1 MPADILALLVLDKP
15 LDGKLRA
22 VGDHA
27 VLGRSSE
34 LRPIGLGFSRK
45 CDDQAT
51 RKGATPKGA
60 PYKSVRKCV
69 TLDSDGWIHILFCGM
84 LLCVRVSGTSFG
96 DFPDPS
102 GIDKSRKSS
111 CGQTATGLTVAVLKA
126 TVQTGAA
133 RA

>member
-15 LDGKLRA
+15 LDWKLRA

-27 VLGRSSE
+27 VLGRSTE

-45 CDDQAT
+45 CDGQAT
-51 RKGATPKGA
+51 DHGTTHQRA
-60 PYKSVRKCV
+60 PYKAVRKCV
-69 TLDSDGWIHILFCGM
+69 TLDSDGWIHISFCGM

-102 GIDKSRKSS
+102 GIYKLRKS
-111 CGQTATGLTVAVLKA
+111 
-126 TVQTGAA
+126 
-133 RA
+133 